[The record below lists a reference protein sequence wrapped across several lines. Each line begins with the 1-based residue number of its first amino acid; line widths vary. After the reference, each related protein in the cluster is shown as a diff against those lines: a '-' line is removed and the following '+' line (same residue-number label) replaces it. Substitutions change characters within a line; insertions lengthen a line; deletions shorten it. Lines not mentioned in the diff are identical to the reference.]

1 MKALIASIA
10 LFSSLAAMS
19 AETVTGPLKV
29 WSDKK
34 DVVVVQIQGPAA
46 QLVFNKLSNA
56 TEQSVQQGSLTK
68 TVRVGRDVTC
78 ESQAAIVVNYSCV
91 LKLDSTGAIVK

>member
-1 MKALIASIA
+1 MKEIIVSIA

-46 QLVFNKLSNA
+46 QLLFSKLTNA
-56 TEQSVQQGSLTK
+56 TEQTVQTGSLTK

-78 ESQAAIVVNYSCV
+78 ETQAAFVVNYSCTV
-91 LKLDSTGAIVK
+91 KVDSTGAVVK